1 MLTKKQKYPGERPLK
16 TSYRKKIADTRRLYG
31 KEREKIRVLLKR
43 YDPND
48 IKSEEEILADIKKII
63 WEYDGNLKYLKT
75 EYFDEHLHTKG
86 RNIDEFC
93 TWDEWIRWNLVLA
106 QASGEMARILLDK
119 NRTRQYLY
127 DHSIPVSKSFGESIW
142 KGDAPVCRLTGGEIT
157 RLSDLLASEKALFL
171 KPIDLCQGKGCMKLQ
186 TADSEGGLL
195 VDGRFTEW
203 DELKDKF
210 ENEPFIVEEL
220 VRAHPQLSA
229 FSPSSLNTLRV
240 VTMYTPGGKIETL
253 FSLFRMGVGGS
264 SIDNWCSGGL
274 CVKINSD
281 GKLASEAFFEDL
293 SKGRRER
300 HPDTGISFAGVQI
313 PFYKESIE
321 LALKAHRACPQMFS
335 VGWDIAVTEH
345 GPLIQEGNVHWALF
359 QPIHGGLRPL
369 LNCWLR
375 PNALAVMNNRPCPWH
390 DGGSLH

>member
-186 TADSEGGLL
+186 TADSEGGS
-195 VDGRFTEW
+195 W
-203 DELKDKF
+203 
-210 ENEPFIVEEL
+210 
-220 VRAHPQLSA
+220 
-229 FSPSSLNTLRV
+229 
-240 VTMYTPGGKIETL
+240 
-253 FSLFRMGVGGS
+253 
-264 SIDNWCSGGL
+264 
-274 CVKINSD
+274 
-281 GKLASEAFFEDL
+281 
-293 SKGRRER
+293 
-300 HPDTGISFAGVQI
+300 
-313 PFYKESIE
+313 
-321 LALKAHRACPQMFS
+321 
-335 VGWDIAVTEH
+335 
-345 GPLIQEGNVHWALF
+345 
-359 QPIHGGLRPL
+359 
-369 LNCWLR
+369 
-375 PNALAVMNNRPCPWH
+375 
-390 DGGSLH
+390 